1 MHRISLLSVGKVKTS
16 WITEGCELYI
26 DRLKHSCDFSE
37 KILSAGSKEEEN
49 DRMLKALENVEGV
62 IVVLDETGREMRS
75 TEMASWINK
84 KRDTGTPITF
94 VIGGAY
100 GLDDRIRS
108 KAHLIL
114 SLSRMTLPHE
124 LCKLFFLEQL
134 FRAHAIVAGT
144 GYHH

>member
-1 MHRISLLSVGKVKTS
+1 MHCLTLLSVGKIKTS

-37 KILSAGSKEEEN
+37 KILSAGTKEEEN
-49 DRMLKALENVEGV
+49 DRVLKALEKVEGL
-62 IVVLDETGREMRS
+62 IVVLSHRGKEHSSE
-75 TEMASWINK
+75 EFASFIAK
-84 KRDTGTPITF
+84 QRDIGKSVTF
-94 VIGGAY
+94 VISGAY
-100 GLDDRIRS
+100 GSDDRVLG
-108 KAHLIL
+108 KAHVVL

-134 FRAHAIVAGT
+134 FRAHAILAGT